1 MMQKLTVI
9 GLTVAAIT
17 RELHVTPVDVEEAHV
32 TMMLPSVDDIL
43 EERAMRAAIA
53 PAAEDERRGAHH
65 PVMVL
70 YLGVEVVTWCL
81 RPLSTAQPGFRVPDL
96 LGAACEKTS

>member
-1 MMQKLTVI
+1 MTQKLTVI
-9 GLTVAAIT
+9 GLTVAAMT

-53 PAAEDERRGAHH
+53 PAAEDELRGRIT
-65 PVMVL
+65 PLWCSTSVWKWS
-70 YLGVEVVTWCL
+70 TWCL